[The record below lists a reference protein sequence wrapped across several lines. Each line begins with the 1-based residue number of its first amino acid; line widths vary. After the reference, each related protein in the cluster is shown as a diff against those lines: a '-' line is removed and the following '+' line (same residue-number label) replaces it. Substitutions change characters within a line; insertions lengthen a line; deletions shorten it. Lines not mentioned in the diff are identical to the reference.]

1 MNIKAL
7 PFFQHV
13 KWRPDARELRRFAIA
28 MLIGFTVLGLLSVW
42 RASGIGTSAI
52 VLWGIGIFLA
62 TAAFV
67 PGLGRI
73 AYLAVYLPTSIIGYV
88 VSHVILALMFFFVIT
103 PLGIILRLMG
113 KDLLQQQRRQKHTT
127 GWMPVNGVKNED
139 SYYRQF

>member
-1 MNIKAL
+1 MKITTL

-42 RASGIGTSAI
+42 RGNGIGTGAI
-52 VLWGIGIFLA
+52 VLWSIGTLLA
-62 TAAFV
+62 IAALI
-67 PGLGRI
+67 PGVGRI

-88 VSHVILALMFFFVIT
+88 ISHVMLALMFFFVIT
-103 PLGIILRLMG
+103 PLAIILRLMG
-113 KDLLQQQRRQKHTT
+113 KDLLQQRRQKTRT